1 MGLRDRVREALY
13 GAMTNDDGSPASARR
28 ATQVAS
34 VTAQIASEHG
44 HSGTAAA
51 VAAAG
56 AAAVAAEGALTN
68 YVYPPGDY
76 ATFNEDQKRDQR

>member
-1 MGLRDRVREALY
+1 MSLRDRAREAQY
-13 GAMTNDDGSPASARR
+13 SAMNTADGSPASARR

-34 VTAQIASEHG
+34 MAANAAATHG
-44 HSGTAAA
+44 HTGTATAIA
-51 VAAAG
+51 VAG

-76 ATFNEDQKRDQR
+76 AT